1 MTDETI
7 DELIDATYAALCKHG
22 YADLTMQDIADESTK
37 SKAALHYH
45 YDTKQ
50 DLLLAFLAALYEDFT
65 ARLRDPEGDDPA
77 ERLVTFV
84 DRALTPPAR
93 DDQRAFQTAILAIKA
108 QVPYDDA
115 FAERIGEFDAFVH
128 DRCRSI
134 VAEGIEQGV
143 FRDVDP
149 DRVAT
154 FLVTLFN
161 GAHVRWVTEGQSAD
175 VTQELFVEY
184 VRSQLLADDASEP
197 AAERA
202 P

>member
-1 MTDETI
+1 MTDE
-7 DELIDATYAALCKHG
+7 LIRATYAALCKHG
-22 YADLTMQDIADESTK
+22 YADLTMQDIADESSK

-65 ARLRDPEGDDPA
+65 ERLLVPEDDDPA
-77 ERLVTFV
+77 ARLVAFV
-84 DRALTPPAR
+84 DRALTPPER

-115 FAERIGEFDAFVH
+115 FGERIAEFDAFVH
-128 DRCRSI
+128 DQCRAI
-134 VAEGIEQGV
+134 VTEGIEQGV

-149 DRVAT
+149 DQVAT

-175 VTQELFVEY
+175 VTRELFVEY
-184 VRSQLLADDASEP
+184 VRSQLLADEWEV
-197 AAERA
+197 AAE
-202 P
+202 

>member
-1 MTDETI
+1 MTDDTT
-7 DELIDATYAALCKHG
+7 DELIEATYAALCRHG

-65 ARLRDPEGDDPA
+65 ERLRDPEGDDPA
-77 ERLVTFV
+77 ERLVAFV
-84 DRALTPPAR
+84 DSALTPPDR

-115 FAERIGEFDAFVH
+115 FGERIGEFDAFVH
-128 DRCRSI
+128 DQCRSI

-143 FRDVDP
+143 FHDVDP
-149 DRVAT
+149 DTVAT

-161 GAHVRWVTEGQSAD
+161 GAHVRWVTEGQSAA
-175 VTQELFVEY
+175 VTRALFVEY
-184 VRSQLLADDASEP
+184 VRSRLLVDGSEV
-197 AAERA
+197 AAG
-202 P
+202 

>member
-1 MTDETI
+1 MTDDTT
-7 DELIDATYAALCKHG
+7 DELIRATYSALCKHG
-22 YADLTMQDIADESTK
+22 YAGLTMQDIADESTK

-65 ARLRDPEGDDPA
+65 ERLRVPENDDPA
-77 ERLVTFV
+77 ARLATFT
-84 DRALTPPAR
+84 DRALTPPER

-115 FAERIGEFDAFVH
+115 FGERIAEFDAFVH
-128 DRCRSI
+128 DQCRTI
-134 VAEGIEQGV
+134 VVEGIEQGV

-161 GAHVRWVTEGQSAD
+161 GAHVRWVTEGQPAE
-175 VTQELFVEY
+175 VTRELFVEY
-184 VRSQLLADDASEP
+184 VRSQLLVDGSEA
-197 AAERA
+197 AAE
-202 P
+202 

>member
-1 MTDETI
+1 
-7 DELIDATYAALCKHG
+7 
-22 YADLTMQDIADESTK
+22 MQDIADESTK

-65 ARLRDPEGDDPA
+65 ERLRVPENDDPA
-77 ERLVTFV
+77 ARLATFT
-84 DRALTPPAR
+84 DRALTPPER

-115 FAERIGEFDAFVH
+115 FGERIAEFDAFVH
-128 DRCRSI
+128 DQCRTI
-134 VAEGIEQGV
+134 VVEGIEQGV

-161 GAHVRWVTEGQSAD
+161 GAHVRWVTEGQPAE
-175 VTQELFVEY
+175 VTRELFVEY
-184 VRSQLLADDASEP
+184 VRSQLLVDGSEA
-197 AAERA
+197 AAE
-202 P
+202 